1 MRIGNGIAGIVLV
14 FIMMFSTSIAQAQE
28 VSDEEKQQIEIAQQQ
43 QSDLKGARPDL
54 PGVLGFDLGFVMTPD
69 FPDEIATKIWPSIY
83 FRGYYKWDLY
93 LGNSNFSIHPGIS
106 FASETFTFKDN
117 VSFTSEPG
125 IDGFETR
132 VVNMDTILRDDI
144 DIKRSQFNAVYFG
157 IPLEITYRTNKEV
170 PKKAF
175 KITVGANFD
184 MRIDSKTRVRYKEG
198 GDNKTF
204 KQKEKYDLSWY
215 RINLTARFAYA
226 SVGLF
231 YNYSLTPLFDGDNGP
246 LGTVSYPMSF
256 GITFDLF

>member
-1 MRIGNGIAGIVLV
+1 MKMPKGVVGLMVLIVLIFNTIIV
-14 FIMMFSTSIAQAQE
+14 HAQE
-28 VSDEEKQQIEIAQQQ
+28 TIVQEIQEIAEAQQQ
-43 QSDLKGARPDL
+43 SKIEGARPDL
-54 PGVLGFDLGFVMTPD
+54 PGVLGFDLGFVIAPD
-69 FPDEIATKIWPSIY
+69 FKDPISTKIWPSIY
-83 FRGYYKWDLY
+83 FRGYYKWDLF
-93 LGNSNFSIHPGIS
+93 LGNSNFSFHPGIS

-117 VSFTSEPG
+117 VSFASEPG
-125 IDGFETR
+125 PNGFETV
-132 VVNMDTILRDDI
+132 VVNLDTILRQDA

-157 IPLEITYRTNKEV
+157 IPLEFTYRTNKEV

-184 MRIDSKTRVRYKEG
+184 LRIDSKTRVKYKEN
-198 GDNKTF
+198 GDNKKF
-204 KQKEKYDLSWY
+204 KQKEKYDLSIY

-231 YNYSLTPLFDGDNGP
+231 YNYSLTPMFNGDKGP